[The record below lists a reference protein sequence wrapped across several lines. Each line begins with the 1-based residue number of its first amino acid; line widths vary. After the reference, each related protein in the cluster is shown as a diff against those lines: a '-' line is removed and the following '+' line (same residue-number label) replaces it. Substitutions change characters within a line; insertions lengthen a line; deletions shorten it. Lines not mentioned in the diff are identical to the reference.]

1 MGSGAGRGK
10 ELYMAGKTNIRS
22 IRFSDELMEVI
33 EAQVGETFTEK
44 YEGLIRRCVFEEPEI
59 KKRVEEMRKELQE
72 MEETLEKKRRE
83 MAEMQRGIQILT
95 SAKWQ
100 LDRM

>member
-1 MGSGAGRGK
+1 
-10 ELYMAGKTNIRS
+10 MAGKTNIRS

-59 KKRVEEMRKELQE
+59 RKRVEEMKKELQQVE
-72 MEETLEKKRRE
+72 KTLEKRRRE
-83 MAEMQRGIQILT
+83 AAELQRVIQILT
-95 SAKWQ
+95 NTKWQ
-100 LDRM
+100 LDRV